1 MPEKNIIKNYFNKVS
16 ETWDSISEEDDSK
29 ISWLLDEIMIKK
41 GDAILDV
48 GCGTGI
54 ISKRLYDR
62 SKRMVT
68 AIDISDN
75 MIKIAKSKLNDDSI
89 VHFECRDFYDHMDTS
104 FDLIVVFDAYPH
116 FLDCDKFKKSALE
129 KLNPDGRIAIIHDL
143 GRQQLKDCHKGKDV
157 CLISRELSDPITE
170 GKLFEDEFNIL
181 KAKEGE
187 DFYIL
192 LAQKKN
198 LTPFLPASEENLKD
212 KRIEKTKRET
222 VDAFFSLLKEKPFD
236 SIFTNDILKASGVS
250 RTAFYNSFK
259 SKGDIINSFVSDLL
273 SHVLAKEDHKE
284 DKHDFSYEKKDAR
297 VMIHHLFCHL
307 DEDKEYISVIL
318 ESSKRDYFVSLMMS
332 KLKDLISSFIDCG
345 IIRNPGIEKDLLTKI
360 YLSSILTIYLYN
372 INNGSPLSPEEC
384 ADVFFR
390 LG

>member
-16 ETWDSISEEDDSK
+16 ETWDSKSEDNDSK
-29 ISWLLDEIMIKK
+29 ISSLLDEIMIKK

-62 SKRMVT
+62 SKRTVT

-75 MIKIAKSKLNDDSI
+75 MIKIAKSKLNDNSI
-89 VHFECRDFYDHMDTS
+89 VNFECRDFYEHMDNS

-116 FLDCDKFKKSALE
+116 FLDCDKFKKSAIE

-170 GKLFEDEFNIL
+170 SKLFQDEFNIL

-198 LTPFLPASEENLKD
+198 LTPSLPTSEENL
-212 KRIEKTKRET
+212 
-222 VDAFFSLLKEKPFD
+222 
-236 SIFTNDILKASGVS
+236 
-250 RTAFYNSFK
+250 
-259 SKGDIINSFVSDLL
+259 
-273 SHVLAKEDHKE
+273 
-284 DKHDFSYEKKDAR
+284 
-297 VMIHHLFCHL
+297 
-307 DEDKEYISVIL
+307 
-318 ESSKRDYFVSLMMS
+318 
-332 KLKDLISSFIDCG
+332 
-345 IIRNPGIEKDLLTKI
+345 
-360 YLSSILTIYLYN
+360 
-372 INNGSPLSPEEC
+372 
-384 ADVFFR
+384 
-390 LG
+390 